1 MTIQELSKLYNTRQR
16 IAELRE
22 LILTIEARAVK
33 MTPGGDGTPHGGG
46 ISDKT
51 AIGAELADVRAQ
63 LERQEAQELL
73 ELAVLVRYIAT
84 VEDAFIGKLLRL
96 RFVEGRTWRDVA
108 RKAGGG
114 NTEDSVRKA
123 VFRWLDKGS
132 CPSVS
137 GENFL

>member
-1 MTIQELSKLYNTRQR
+1 MTINDLSKLYNCRR
-16 IAELRE
+16 RVAELRE
-22 LILTIEARAVK
+22 LIAVIESRAVK
-33 MTPGGDGTPHGGG
+33 VTPGAGGMPHGGG

-63 LERQEAQELL
+63 LEALEAQEMR
-73 ELAVLVRYIAT
+73 ELADLVRYIAA

-123 VFRWLDKGS
+123 VFRWLDKENES
-132 CPSVS
+132 CPPMS
-137 GENFL
+137 G